1 MTTYYKTITNNSK
14 LNTSSGSKLELPA
27 MFSDLSA
34 LIISRC
40 SFLQGLI
47 QKVIYAAHGPELL
60 AAKSTL
66 KDFPNPKARLDFIST
81 FPFSEADPIVFS
93 VFNYSRALFLEI
105 YDLRNVLAHE
115 VWMSSKAFEG
125 AVLCSRLNE
134 EARLMM
140 ASGRVYHDEETKSH
154 QVYDAIIRY
163 IENIKIIAVEDLK
176 NALKDADLC
185 AWILMQISHV
195 LNEQDIEKMEQM
207 RRAFTVFKGTS
218 HLFSADNRSSEKIVV
233 RSLRKKE
240 IRDKPEN

>member
-1 MTTYYKTITNNSK
+1 
-14 LNTSSGSKLELPA
+14 
-27 MFSDLSA
+27 
-34 LIISRC
+34 
-40 SFLQGLI
+40 
-47 QKVIYAAHGPELL
+47 
-60 AAKSTL
+60 
-66 KDFPNPKARLDFIST
+66 
-81 FPFSEADPIVFS
+81 
-93 VFNYSRALFLEI
+93 
-105 YDLRNVLAHE
+105 
-115 VWMSSKAFEG
+115 MSSKAFEG

-195 LNEQDIEKMEQM
+195 LNEQDIDKKEQM

-218 HLFSADNRSSEKIVV
+218 HLFAADNRSSEKIVV

-240 IRDKPEN
+240 IRD